1 MGKLK
6 LYPAMDL
13 LSGQCVRL
21 AQGRFEDKTVYSSNP
36 LEIAAGFASDGAQAM
51 HIVDLDGAKHPAK
64 RQVPLLREL
73 LKSIEIEVQV
83 GGGIRSLKDAAEL
96 IELGADRVVIGSLA
110 VQKPEVTEAI
120 IRALG
125 AARVTLA
132 LDLALD
138 KEGVARVAIKG
149 WQEASAS
156 TLENVLERYR
166 ALGVSHL
173 LCTDIQRDG
182 MLTGPAVELYRSLR
196 QAWPEMEIQASG
208 GIRDLRDL
216 SELKNADVPA
226 AILGR
231 SIYAGTLNLKEALA
245 SC

>member
-13 LSGQCVRL
+13 LGGECVRL
-21 AQGRFEDKTVYSSNP
+21 AQGRFEDKTVYSSSP
-36 LEIAAGFASDGAQAM
+36 LEIAAGFQADGAQAM
-51 HIVDLDGAKHPAK
+51 HIVDLEGAKDPAR
-64 RQVPLLREL
+64 RQVALLREL

-83 GGGIRSLKDAAEL
+83 GGGIRSLQDAAEL
-96 IELGADRVVIGSLA
+96 VELGADRVVIGSLA
-110 VQKPEVTEAI
+110 VQQPEVTESI

-125 AARVTLA
+125 AGRVTLA
-132 LDLALD
+132 LDLAVGKD
-138 KEGVARVAIKG
+138 GVARVAIKG
-149 WQEASAS
+149 WQESSAL
-156 TLENVLERYR
+156 TLEDVLERYR

-182 MLTGPAVELYRSLR
+182 MLTGPAVGLYRGLR
-196 QAWPEMEIQASG
+196 QAYPDLEIQASG

-216 SELKNADVPA
+216 SELENADVPA

-231 SIYAGTLNLKEALA
+231 SIYAGTLNLKAALG

>member
-13 LSGQCVRL
+13 LGGECVRL

-51 HIVDLDGAKHPAK
+51 HIVDLEGAKDPAK

-73 LKSIEIEVQV
+73 LQSIELEVQV

-110 VQKPEVTEAI
+110 VQQPEVTESI

-149 WQEASAS
+149 WQEASAL

-182 MLTGPAVELYRSLR
+182 MLTGPAVELYRGLR
-196 QAWPEMEIQASG
+196 QAYPEMEIQASG

-216 SELKNADVPA
+216 SELQNADVPS

>member
-13 LSGQCVRL
+13 LGGECVRL

-36 LEIAAGFASDGAQAM
+36 LEIAAGFQADGAQAM
-51 HIVDLDGAKHPAK
+51 HIVDLEGAKDPAR
-64 RQVPLLREL
+64 RQVALLREL

-83 GGGIRSLKDAAEL
+83 GGGIRSLRDAAEL
-96 IELGADRVVIGSLA
+96 VELGADRVVIGSLA
-110 VQKPEVTEAI
+110 VQQPEVTESI
-120 IRALG
+120 IGALG
-125 AARVTLA
+125 AGRVTLA
-132 LDLALD
+132 LDLAVGKD
-138 KEGVARVAIKG
+138 FVARVAIKG
-149 WQEASAS
+149 WQESSAL
-156 TLENVLERYR
+156 TLEDVLERYR

-182 MLTGPAVELYRSLR
+182 MLTGPALELYRGLR
-196 QAWPEMEIQASG
+196 QAYPEMEIQASG

-216 SELKNADVPA
+216 NELQNANVPA